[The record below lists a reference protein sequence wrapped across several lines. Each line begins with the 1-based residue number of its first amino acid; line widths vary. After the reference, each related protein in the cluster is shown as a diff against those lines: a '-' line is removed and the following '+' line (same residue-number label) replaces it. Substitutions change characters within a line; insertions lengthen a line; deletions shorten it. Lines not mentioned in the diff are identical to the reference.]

1 MALILAAIVLMT
13 ASGCGRRENADKEDN
28 NIIIYKSNENADGFD
43 TETVSLDA
51 LTPENIMA
59 ALIDAGVVPSDV
71 KVLDFKQEEDTIT
84 LDLSKTFEEYVNQMG
99 TAGEYATVGSVVNT
113 YLDAYDAKAVS
124 LLVEG
129 GTWSTGHAE
138 YETLQGRYTYDAH
151 KITGLLLI
159 MGMFLAG
166 CGANSGSAGIE
177 EDAVMQELY
186 DRSEIARGYTDPI
199 FQEYLDQYDSDCE
212 IKETSFGFEPAET
225 PAQAQYFVEYQYSNG
240 VSDDLKYFYQV
251 QVDDNHNCI
260 VLKEGEGQAEMETS
274 TEDAEIEWLT
284 Q

>member
-1 MALILAAIVLMT
+1 MPEGEFFIMKNIRKPSRIMTAYDFCNTGSTTIYWLSGAGFLINCHGTCILIDPVLMT

-28 NIIIYKSNENADGFD
+28 NITIYKSNENADGFD

-138 YETLQGRYTYDAH
+138 YETLQGRYTYDA
-151 KITGLLLI
+151 
-159 MGMFLAG
+159 
-166 CGANSGSAGIE
+166 
-177 EDAVMQELY
+177 QE
-186 DRSEIARGYTDPI
+186 
-199 FQEYLDQYDSDCE
+199 
-212 IKETSFGFEPAET
+212 
-225 PAQAQYFVEYQYSNG
+225 
-240 VSDDLKYFYQV
+240 
-251 QVDDNHNCI
+251 
-260 VLKEGEGQAEMETS
+260 
-274 TEDAEIEWLT
+274 
-284 Q
+284 

>member
-1 MALILAAIVLMT
+1 MKRTSVTRKMALILAAIVLMT

-59 ALIDAGVVPSDV
+59 ALIDADV

-138 YETLQGRYTYDAH
+138 YETLQGRYTYDA
-151 KITGLLLI
+151 
-159 MGMFLAG
+159 
-166 CGANSGSAGIE
+166 
-177 EDAVMQELY
+177 QE
-186 DRSEIARGYTDPI
+186 
-199 FQEYLDQYDSDCE
+199 
-212 IKETSFGFEPAET
+212 
-225 PAQAQYFVEYQYSNG
+225 
-240 VSDDLKYFYQV
+240 
-251 QVDDNHNCI
+251 
-260 VLKEGEGQAEMETS
+260 
-274 TEDAEIEWLT
+274 
-284 Q
+284 

>member
-1 MALILAAIVLMT
+1 MKRTSVTRKMALILAAIVLMT

-84 LDLSKTFEEYVNQMG
+84 LDLSKTFG

-138 YETLQGRYTYDAH
+138 YETLQGRYTYDA
-151 KITGLLLI
+151 
-159 MGMFLAG
+159 
-166 CGANSGSAGIE
+166 
-177 EDAVMQELY
+177 QE
-186 DRSEIARGYTDPI
+186 
-199 FQEYLDQYDSDCE
+199 
-212 IKETSFGFEPAET
+212 
-225 PAQAQYFVEYQYSNG
+225 
-240 VSDDLKYFYQV
+240 
-251 QVDDNHNCI
+251 
-260 VLKEGEGQAEMETS
+260 
-274 TEDAEIEWLT
+274 
-284 Q
+284 